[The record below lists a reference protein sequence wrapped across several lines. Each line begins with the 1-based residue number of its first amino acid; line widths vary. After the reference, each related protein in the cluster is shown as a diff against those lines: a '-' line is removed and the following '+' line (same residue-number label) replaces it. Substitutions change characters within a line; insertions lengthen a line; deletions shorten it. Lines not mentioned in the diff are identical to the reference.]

1 MIKQSKTKY
10 TLIIISAFLI
20 LICIVIP
27 LAFSEDFISDFS
39 ALITASC
46 SVITLIVAI
55 ILFDKYGIEHTI
67 KDKNFRAVNDLM
79 EDILKMNV
87 SVRVINNESSN
98 NLCVCHLF
106 NIDFQS
112 NYIHRIE
119 DLSADHQSSQLFFTS
134 SAINE
139 LSEVLSKGQRNLY
152 MPPSIVEK
160 IKLLGF
166 DCFLSTHADKMPN
179 ILYCVFDTQYHE
191 NLQELYTPEDMTTLY
206 NYFESLDELKKSCVQ
221 WLLENGGDGSINDT
235 PYYY

>member
-119 DLSADHQSSQLFFTS
+119 DLSADHQRSQLFFTS

-179 ILYCVFDTQYHE
+179 ICIVCLILNIMKTYK
-191 NLQELYTPEDMTTLY
+191 NSILQ
-206 NYFESLDELKKSCVQ
+206 K
-221 WLLENGGDGSINDT
+221 I
-235 PYYY
+235 